1 MLYFLLPLLLLF
13 SPKKETAA
21 PPNILFILADDA
33 GMEMSAYGCTWVK
46 TPAFDRIAQEGILFE
61 NAYTP
66 NAKCAPSRACILTGR
81 NPWQLDAA
89 CNHEIFFPN
98 HFKTYPEVLLQKGYR
113 VGFTGKGYSPG
124 KALKEDGTK
133 REILGQEFSQLKI
146 TPPARALSNND
157 YVGNFQAFL
166 KAQKNGEPWCFWVG
180 FTEPH
185 RAYDY
190 GVGERHGKKK
200 SDIPRVPGYWPDTDS
215 VRTDLLDYA
224 YEIEYM
230 DAQVQLLLQQLEA
243 SGQLDNTLIVYT
255 SDHGMPFPRV
265 KGNQYE
271 HANHIP
277 LAIMWKKGMARGG
290 RKIRDYVNFTD
301 LAPTFL
307 EAAGIAWLKSGLHPA
322 AGRSLLPIFK
332 SIKTGQIQAERNFVL
347 VGQERHDYGR
357 PGDVG
362 YPIRG
367 LHKQGYLYLKN
378 YEPERWP
385 ACNPETGYLNCDG
398 GPTKTLILNQRR
410 RSPSHPYYWALNFG
424 KRPREELYNLATDAD
439 CIKNLAALPQFKPIA
454 KAMEKEM
461 ESKLRAEGDLRML
474 GYGHVYE
481 QYPFAQVNGF
491 YERYLQGEKINTGW
505 VNPSDYEPQKIEK

>member
-13 SPKKETAA
+13 LPKKETAA

-46 TPAFDRIAQEGILFE
+46 TPAFDRIAQEGMLFE

-81 NPWQLDAA
+81 DPWQLEEA

-98 HFKTYPEVLLQKGYR
+98 HFKTYPEAMLQQGYQI
-113 VGFTGKGYSPG
+113 GFTGKGYAPG
-124 KALKEDGTK
+124 KALKADGAK
-133 REILGQEFSQLKI
+133 RELLGEEFNQLKLV
-146 TPPARALSNND
+146 PPAGEISNND

-166 KAQKNGEPWCFWVG
+166 SGTSGQPWCFWVG

-185 RAYDY
+185 RAYEY

-200 SDIPRVPGYWPDTDS
+200 SDIPRVPDYWPDTDS
-215 VRTDLLDYA
+215 VRTDLLDYV

-230 DAQVQLLLQQLEA
+230 DAQVQRLLQQLEA
-243 SGQLDNTLIVYT
+243 VGQLDNTLIIYT

-271 HANHIP
+271 HSNHIP
-277 LAIMWKKGMARGG
+277 LAMMWKKGIPHAG
-290 RKIRDYVNFTD
+290 RKIRDYVSFID

-307 EAAGIAWLKSGLHPA
+307 AIAGINWQKSGMHPA
-322 AGRSLLPIFK
+322 AGKSLLPILN
-332 SIKTGQIQAERNFVL
+332 SAQSGQIQAERNFVL

-367 LHKQGYLYLKN
+367 LHKNGYLYLKN
-378 YEPERWP
+378 YEPSRWP
-385 ACNPETGYLNCDG
+385 ACNPETGYLNTDG
-398 GPTKTLILNQRR
+398 SPTKTFLLNQRR
-410 RSPSHPYYWALNFG
+410 RDPQNRYFWNLNFG
-424 KRPREELYNLATDAD
+424 KRPKEELYNLSSDPD
-439 CIKNLAALPQFKPIA
+439 CVKNLALNPRFTALA
-454 KAMEKEM
+454 RRMEKEM
-461 ESKLRAEGDLRML
+461 EAKLRAEGDLRMF

-481 QYPFAQVNGF
+481 QYPFANVNGF
-491 YERYLQGEKINTGW
+491 YERYLQGEKIHTGW
-505 VNPSDYEPQKIEK
+505 VNPSDYESKKIEE